1 MALRLASPGINI
13 REVDLTRGSV
23 NATSSL
29 SAGIAAPFEKGPVE
43 EVTEIRNENQLFET
57 FGRPSKNDFHYEY
70 WYSAANFLSYGGSLK
85 VVRADS
91 SNLKNSNAGVGE
103 ASSSTLKIKNFENYQ
118 EGSTGYYWAAK
129 TPGSWSESVRVCV
142 IDNLADQTFSGLS
155 TSLITVGAAITQT
168 VSSDESLRG
177 IVTGVGSSEFYVKV
191 VGKVNTSTGTAV
203 TTSQEYTERGKYS
216 FKTGSDFYINGSLG
230 AGTTSVSVSRAGL
243 GTESASTIGAGRSF
257 TLLNEIGTTTLQLA
271 GGDTFTVSDSEAIV
285 ASSSGISVNNVILIG
300 TELFRVNNVLGNN
313 LSVRD
318 SGGVSFNGYGTTQTE
333 HLDGDTVTIF
343 ELQASAVEITEEV
356 SSTDT
361 TLKLNTIGDVTANDY
376 LILQDESNAAVY
388 GEILKVDT
396 VSNTGVLTP
405 NTIEDWYN
413 TQSLLSTADGDST
426 NILWRDV
433 APKPRTN
440 DYVSSRNGGND
451 SFHLVVVDN
460 LKGSNN
466 NNNVTQERLETFLN
480 LSKATDARISP
491 SQKIYYKEYLE
502 LNSEYIYAGSVL
514 GATDTFW
521 KVNPVASNFSS
532 GNTPISTSLG
542 LWGQEA
548 SGVFFN
554 SIGNKSFTLT
564 GGKDYSGT
572 NNVGGFSVGVADIE
586 SAYNELSNENEV
598 ELNFLLQGGASGTTE
613 DEQRKANYIINI
625 AQNRKDCVA
634 FISPNRSSVVTP
646 TTQAQKLEKILEFF
660 TPLISSSYAIFD
672 SGYQYVFDRFN
683 NEFVYMPCS
692 GDIAGLCVRTDIDQF
707 PWFSPAGKVRG
718 TLNNVIKL
726 AYNPN
731 QSDRDS
737 LYSNRINPV
746 ITSPGSGTILFGD
759 KTALSFSSAFDR
771 INVRRLFITIEQ
783 AIRSAA
789 DAQLF
794 EFNDSSTRA
803 NFINIVDPYLR
814 DVQAKRGITDF
825 LLICDESNNT
835 PAVIDRNEFI
845 ADIYVK
851 PARSINFIGLTF
863 VATRTGVSFQ
873 TVAGTV

>member
-70 WYSAANFLSYGGSLK
+70 WYSASNFLSYGGSLK

-91 SNLKNSNAGVGE
+91 SNLRNSNAAVGA
-103 ASSSTLKIKNFENYQ
+103 ASSESLKIKNFEDFQ
-118 EGSTGYYWAAK
+118 SSSKTGYYWAAK
-129 TPGSWSESVRVCV
+129 TPGSWSDSIRVCV
-142 IDNLADQTFSGLS
+142 IDNFADQTLSGLS
-155 TSLITVGAAITQT
+155 TSGVTVGDAVTQT
-168 VSSDESLRG
+168 VSSDEEVKG

-191 VGKVNTSTGTAV
+191 VEKINTSTGSAVITA
-203 TTSQEYTERGKYS
+203 QDYTERGKYS
-216 FKTGSDFYINGSLG
+216 FKKDVDLSVNGSLG
-230 AGTTSVSVSRAGL
+230 AGTTTVEVTRAGL
-243 GTESASTIGAGRSF
+243 GTEPSVVIGAGTSF
-257 TLLNEIGTTTLQLA
+257 TVLNQTGTTTNLQLS
-271 GGDTFTVSDSEAIV
+271 GGTTFATGQDTVSV
-285 ASSSGISVNNVILIG
+285 ASVSGITTSNVILIG
-300 TELFRVNNVLGNN
+300 NELFQVGGISGNSLTLRSGGNN
-313 LSVRD
+313 I
-318 SGGVSFNGYGTTQTE
+318 NGYGTTQETHFDNDLVTVFDLQTGATE
-333 HLDGDTVTIF
+333 
-343 ELQASAVEITEEV
+343 AAVEV
-356 SSTDT
+356 SSSAT
-361 TLKLNTIGDVTANDY
+361 TIQLTTIGDVTVNDY
-376 LILQDESNAAVY
+376 LIVQTDNDPLTY
-388 GEILKVDT
+388 GEIILVTT
-396 VSNTGVLTP
+396 VSNSGTLQATNVL
-405 NTIEDWYN
+405 DWYN
-413 TQSLLSTADGDST
+413 TQSLLSTANGDSL
-426 NILWRDV
+426 NVLWRDV
-433 APKPRTN
+433 APKPKTN
-440 DYVSSRNGGND
+440 DYVLSRNGGND
-451 SFHLVVVDN
+451 AFHLVVLDN
-460 LKGSNN
+460 LKGLNN
-466 NNNVTQERLETFLN
+466 NNNIPQERIETFLN
-480 LSKATDARISP
+480 LSKASDTKISP
-491 SQKIYYKEYLE
+491 SEKIYYKDFLE
-502 LNSEYIYAGSVL
+502 KNSQYIYAGSVL
-514 GATDTFW
+514 GADSFW
-521 KVNPVASNFSS
+521 EVTPVASNFSS
-532 GNTPISTSLG
+532 GNTPLSTSLG

-554 SIGNKSFTLT
+554 AVGNKSFTLT
-564 GGKDYSGT
+564 SGKDYSGT
-572 NNVGGFSVGVADIE
+572 NNVGGFLVGSSEIE

-598 ELNFLLQGGASGTTE
+598 ELNFLLQGGASGTIE

-634 FISPNRSSVVTP
+634 FISPTRSSVVTP

-660 TPLISSSYAIFD
+660 TPLSSSSYAVFD

-803 NFINIVDPYLR
+803 NFVNIVDPYLR